1 MISHVL
7 EERTAIPAD
16 DDPCGGRSLFT
27 RETLTFIMST
37 QLPPQGDPTTQPD
50 ITGSSKKKPFYKKAW
65 FIILAIIVVLGIFA
79 VATSGDEDE
88 TTASSSSSA
97 STDSDSSGNSDNN
110 ANAAEVEDQS
120 TDDVPRDFQS
130 ALKSAERYA
139 DIMHMS
145 KAGIYDQLT
154 SEFDQFSPEAAQYA
168 VDNVEADWNQN
179 ALESARSYQDTMS
192 MSPGAIRDQLVS
204 QFDQFTAEE
213 ADYAIANLNN

>member
-1 MISHVL
+1 
-7 EERTAIPAD
+7 
-16 DDPCGGRSLFT
+16 
-27 RETLTFIMST
+27 MST
-37 QLPPQGDPTTQPD
+37 QNTQAGQP
-50 ITGSSKKKPFYKKAW
+50 IQQPETPKKPFYKKAW